1 MREIDV
7 VAAEP
12 ALGEEKRD
20 IGVEWS
26 VIAGVYPHA
35 GEPRRQRQSAQLL
48 PLLGDAAI
56 AIDRTEL
63 AEQCLGLIERRAR
76 RRVEEG
82 ERRRISDAPM
92 RQIERE
98 AR

>member
-7 VAAEP
+7 VAAE
-12 ALGEEKRD
+12 ATLGEEKRD
-20 IGVEWS
+20 VGGEWS
-26 VIAGVYPHA
+26 VIAGVHHHA
-35 GEPRRQRQSAQLL
+35 GEPRRQRQSSQLL
-48 PLLGDAAI
+48 PVLGDAAI

-82 ERRRISDAPM
+82 KRRRISDAPM
-92 RQIERE
+92 RQIKRE
-98 AR
+98 T